1 MRFKDESSALPML
14 TMEDFEIEPIE
25 TSIRAVRD
33 CAFFTSRATR
43 VALAD
48 MCLSKIKIL
57 TTIGRIIRKLYV
69 LQGFSGTTADS
80 IMLYSP
86 KKSHFEAKEVFEL
99 QDELDR
105 WQRTLPVSCQVRTY
119 DLDPDPNESFLNL
132 HRSVLSMM
140 FWMAL
145 EALHRPTTLAKEP
158 STSLTNFLQQK
169 SRPRVKE
176 AAERMSEMIQSLR
189 EQDLVRFLPPISVA
203 FMLPAIASFLVE
215 IKSTGK
221 SLGDLP
227 GHQFHQCVRALLS
240 LRDIWPI
247 ADSACFLV
255 GLMITNSQIGTART
269 LGMQAAP
276 MTTANESSQSSRES
290 SAPQQQPG
298 EVGDGIPPPFR
309 PRVLVG
315 EEDEESDEEEEEEE
329 EDIASQPEIAGVV
342 MPASTDLGY
351 SPGDIGNIP
360 CEWGEQFQF
369 PWTMAEFGFGGGGS
383 FLLDENDMYI
393 DPAMGDYSVDTA
405 FNHGLV
411 DFNTAGMPST
421 GVGVGGV
428 EHQDPSSSYPDPAAT
443 GASGNWIA
451 ESAQEYPQH
460 LRPGLPT

>member
-1 MRFKDESSALPML
+1 MRFKEESSSLPML

-33 CAFFTSRATR
+33 CAFFTSTATR
-43 VALAD
+43 IALAE
-48 MCLSKIKIL
+48 MLLSKIKIL

-105 WQRTLPVSCQVRTY
+105 WQKTLPVSCQATTY
-119 DLDPDPNESFLNL
+119 DVDPSPNESFLHL

-140 FWMAL
+140 YWMAL

-276 MTTANESSQSSRES
+276 MTTANESSESSRAS
-290 SAPQQQPG
+290 SVPQQQPG
-298 EVGDGIPPPFR
+298 EVGEGIHPPFR
-309 PRVLVG
+309 PHALVG
-315 EEDEESDEEEEEEE
+315 AAEEEDNEEEE
-329 EDIASQPEIAGVV
+329 EDDDVDASQPEIAGVV
-342 MPASTDLGY
+342 MPVSTDLGY
-351 SPGDIGNIP
+351 SPGEVGNIP
-360 CEWGEQFQF
+360 GEWGEQFQF
-369 PWTMAEFGFGGGGS
+369 PWTMAEFGFGNGGS

-393 DPAMGDYSVDTA
+393 DPAMGDYSIDTA
-405 FNHGLV
+405 FNHGLM
-411 DFNTAGMPST
+411 DFNTAAMSSA
-421 GVGVGGV
+421 GVGVGGI
-428 EHQDPSSSYPDPAAT
+428 EHHDPASSYPDPAAT
-443 GASGNWIA
+443 GTSGNWIT
-451 ESAQEYPQH
+451 ESSQEYPQH
-460 LRPGLPT
+460 LRSGLPT